1 MALSNPSPAGAPAPR
16 PQTVAHAL
24 LFKGKITQDQGK
36 QAMQRANGQASALP
50 GILLEMGVSDVDI
63 AEGQAQVLGV
73 PFVDLTKSPP
83 SKEAKDL
90 VPEELQTRLK
100 ATGLRVDGN
109 TLTVA
114 LENPK
119 DLNAVTDLEMRTRM
133 QIQVVM
139 VPPSQLKA
147 WQNGKNGN
155 GAGLVVPNGHGNG
168 DGKHGSANGDG
179 DAKPKDERAVDLD
192 TAETD
197 GYLFG
202 DDVSKMLDLVKPVE
216 TIVDPKKK
224 KTEEPKEREESG
236 ITDVSEGEG
245 DGTLAEEA
253 PIIRIVNTV
262 LLYALRDGAS
272 DIHIEPQQKGVRIRY
287 RIDGVLHEQMKIP
300 QYVLNPLISR
310 IKIMSEMNIAE
321 RRVPQDGRI
330 KLTMQGKEYDMRVN
344 TCPSMYG
351 EKIVMRVLDKS
362 SVMLGLDKI
371 GLYPAMQSQLLDI
384 CTQPNGML
392 YIAGPTGSGK
402 TTSLYSLLNIVSTVE
417 KNVSTVEDPVE
428 YQLGG
433 ITQVQVNR
441 KAGLNF
447 ATALRAFLRQDPDI
461 IMVGEIRDLETAEIA
476 VQASLTGHFVLS
488 TIHTNDAP
496 SVPTRLADMGV
507 EPFLISASLTGA
519 LAQRLTR
526 RICANCKEEYVPQR
540 EILLRFGFDPL
551 KNPDQKFW
559 RGRGCDTCKQTG
571 FKGRMGVYELMR
583 INEEIAE
590 LIVRR
595 GTVAEIKDAARSA
608 GMITL
613 QEDAFA
619 KCKDGFTTVEE
630 VMRVVFTGGH

>member
-1 MALSNPSPAGAPAPR
+1 MALSNNSSVAAPGAR
-16 PQTVAHAL
+16 PQTIAHAL
-24 LFKGKITQDQGK
+24 HNAKVITQEQGK
-36 QAMQRANGQASALP
+36 DAMQRSRGQASALP
-50 GILLEMGVSDVDI
+50 GIFKEMGVPEVDI
-63 AEGQAQVLGV
+63 TQAQASVLGV
-73 PFVDLTKSPP
+73 PFVDLQKEPP
-83 SKEAKDL
+83 SEDAKNLIPD
-90 VPEELQTRLK
+90 ELQTRLK
-100 ATGLRVDGN
+100 ATGLRIDGD
-109 TLTVA
+109 TLVVA
-114 LENPK
+114 LDNPK
-119 DLNAVTDLEMRTRM
+119 DFQAVDDLGVRTRM
-133 QIQVVM
+133 KIRPVM
-139 VPPSQLKA
+139 APRSQLEAFRK
-147 WQNGKNGN
+147 GVTG
-155 GAGLVVPNGHGNG
+155 GGLIVPG
-168 DGKHGSANGDG
+168 ANGTHGTNGTPLPHEEATINLD
-179 DAKPKDERAVDLD
+179 DEVIADEGVREMLEDL
-192 TAETD
+192 
-197 GYLFG
+197 
-202 DDVSKMLDLVKPVE
+202 KPVE
-216 TIVDPKKK
+216 TLVDPKAKK
-224 KTEEPKEREESG
+224 KEEPKEREDTGTTEVAPQS
-236 ITDVSEGEG
+236 TSEEG
-245 DGTLAEEA
+245 LVDEA

-321 RRVPQDGRI
+321 RRIPQDGRI

-371 GLYPAMQSQLLDI
+371 GLYPEMQAQLLDI
-384 CTQPNGML
+384 CNQPNGML

-428 YQLGG
+428 YQLAG

-441 KAGLNF
+441 KAGLTF
-447 ATALRAFLRQDPDI
+447 ASALRAFLRQDPDI

-519 LAQRLTR
+519 LAQRLAR
-526 RICANCKEEYVPQR
+526 RICTNCKEEYVPQR
-540 EILLRFGFDPL
+540 EVLLRFGFDPL

-559 RGRGCDTCKQTG
+559 RGRGCDNCKQTG
-571 FKGRMGVYELMR
+571 YKGRMGVYELMR

-590 LIVRR
+590 LVVRR
-595 GTVAEIKDAARSA
+595 ATVAEIKEAARAA
-608 GMITL
+608 GMVTL
-613 QEDAFA
+613 QEDAFRR
-619 KCKDGFTTVEE
+619 CKDGFTTVEE

>member
-1 MALSNPSPAGAPAPR
+1 MALSNPSPVAAPATR
-16 PQTVAHAL
+16 PQTIAHAL
-24 LFKGKITQDQGK
+24 VFKGKINQEQGK
-36 QAMQRANGQASALP
+36 QAIQQAGGKAAALP
-50 GILLEMGVSDVDI
+50 EVLRAMGVSEVDV
-63 AEGQAQVLGV
+63 AEAQAQVWGI
-73 PFVDLTKSPP
+73 PFVDLAKNPP
-83 SKEAKDL
+83 SQEAKDL
-90 VPEELQTRLK
+90 VPEDLQTRHK

-114 LENPK
+114 LDDPK
-119 DLNAVTDLEMRTRM
+119 DLHAVQDLEMRTRM

-139 VPPSQLKA
+139 APASQISA
-147 WQNGKNGN
+147 WKNGKM
-155 GAGLVVPNGHGNG
+155 GAGLVVPNGTHQNGNG
-168 DGKHGSANGDG
+168 SGDG
-179 DAKPKDERAVDLD
+179 DAKPKDERTVDLD
-192 TAETD
+192 EAD
-197 GYLFG
+197 ANG
-202 DDVSKMLDLVKPVE
+202 DILASEDVRSMLHDLKPVPVL
-216 TIVDPKKK
+216 VDPKKK
-224 KTEEPKEREESG
+224 KNEEPKEREETG

-245 DGTLAEEA
+245 DGSLAEEA

-321 RRVPQDGRI
+321 RRIPQDGRI

-384 CTQPNGML
+384 CSQPNGML

-595 GTVAEIKDAARSA
+595 GTVAEIKDVARAS

-619 KCKDGFTTVEE
+619 KCRDGFTTPEE

>member
-1 MALSNPSPAGAPAPR
+1 MALSNNSPVAAPAAR
-16 PQTVAHAL
+16 PQTIAHAL
-24 LFKGKITQDQGK
+24 LFKGKISKEQGQ
-36 QAMQRANGQASALP
+36 QAMQRANNQPSALP
-50 GILLEMGVSDVDI
+50 GILLEMGVSDLDI
-63 AEGQAQVLGV
+63 AEAQALVLGV
-73 PFVDLTKSPP
+73 PFVDLIKNPP
-83 SKEAKDL
+83 SKEARDL
-90 VPEELQTRLK
+90 VPEDLQTRLK
-100 ATGLRVDGN
+100 ATGLRLDGN

-119 DLNAVTDLEMRTRM
+119 DLHAVQDLEMRTRM

-139 VPPSQLKA
+139 VASSQIIA
-147 WQNGKNGN
+147 WKGDKLGKSESDSKP
-155 GAGLVVPNGHGNG
+155 A
-168 DGKHGSANGDG
+168 DG
-179 DAKPKDERAVDLD
+179 AVDLD

-197 GYLFG
+197 DGFLFG
-202 DDVSKMLDLVKPVE
+202 KDVSDMLDVLKPVE
-216 TIVDPKKK
+216 TIVDPNKKK
-224 KTEEPKEREESG
+224 KKEEPKEREETG
-236 ITDVSEGEG
+236 VTDVSEGEG
-245 DGTLAEEA
+245 DSNMAEEA

-321 RRVPQDGRI
+321 RRIPQDGRI

-344 TCPSMYG
+344 SCPSMYG
-351 EKIVMRVLDKS
+351 EKVVMRVLDKS

-371 GLYPAMQSQLLDI
+371 GLYPEMQGQLLDI

-402 TTSLYSLLNIVSTVE
+402 TTTLYSLLNIVSTVE
-417 KNVSTVEDPVE
+417 KNVSTMEDPVE

-441 KAGLNF
+441 KAGLTF

-507 EPFLISASLTGA
+507 EPFLISASLTGS

-526 RICANCKEEYVPQR
+526 RICANCKEEYTPQR

-551 KNPDQKFW
+551 KNPEQKFY

-590 LIVRR
+590 LVVRR
-595 GTVAEIKDAARSA
+595 ATVAEIKDAARSA
-608 GMITL
+608 GMVTL
-613 QEDAFA
+613 QEDAFR